1 MDFLF
6 FHYHVFILIDE
17 RPILYTDQKD
27 EVKLW
32 TSKDNDKK
40 KTRLE
45 KAKSEEQKDE
55 GEEQQAS
62 RTQLAL

>member
-45 KAKSEEQKDE
+45 KAESEE
-55 GEEQQAS
+55 S
-62 RTQLAL
+62 NRTTK

>member
-45 KAKSEEQKDE
+45 KAKSEENN
-55 GEEQQAS
+55 
-62 RTQLAL
+62 RTQNKWW

>member
-45 KAKSEEQKDE
+45 KAKSEE
-55 GEEQQAS
+55 S
-62 RTQLAL
+62 NRTTK